1 MKPYELNRILDFRF
15 EAYSDK
21 YWCFSY
27 DQEKGFVFMFVFDN
41 LTSGKKVQ
49 RRMRI
54 VADYILKQFKHVNAA
69 IFPRTTYTRKQDST
83 TSNNLS
89 PMCVTEEKTGTWL
102 PIVKKT
108 VDSVYEYLIQ
118 HPDGIGMSALEYG
131 KRGARVCSKLVARNI
146 ISKKGLGRGNG
157 WKYRWEATMAPTKV
171 LYGSI
176 AHELYDEDKK
186 YKGDHNARLK
196 SASAVSCISK
206 PDVVREIMEVE
217 ATPVLKP
224 GVDLSVIS
232 DQDLWNALKGRGY
245 HIENNRLV
253 KVEYLD

>member
-21 YWCFSY
+21 YWCFSC
-27 DQEKGFVFMFVFDN
+27 DQENGFVFMFVFDN
-41 LTSGKKVQ
+41 CMSEKKLQ

-54 VADYILKQFKHVNAA
+54 VADYILKQFKHVNAV

-108 VDSVYEYLIQ
+108 VDSVYDYLIQ

-146 ISKKGLGRGNG
+146 ISKEGLGRGKG
-157 WKYRWEATMAPTKV
+157 WKYRWDATMAPTKV

-176 AHELYDEDKK
+176 AQQLYDEDRIHKANSRK
-186 YKGDHNARLK
+186 RAV
-196 SASAVSCISK
+196 ASSRSFPEQVVPQVIAA
-206 PDVVREIMEVE
+206 PD
-217 ATPVLKP
+217 PVLKP

-232 DQDLWNALKGRGY
+232 DQDLWSALKGRGY

-253 KVEYLD
+253 KKEYLD